1 MLGTT
6 LFGKTALGALLV
18 ALLGA
23 SSSVPTAAHAEE
35 PDLARGEQL
44 YALCTQCHGVAGG
57 GNSEALAPAI
67 ANLPQWY
74 LETQLK
80 KFKNGIRGL
89 HPKDT
94 GGLRMYPMSQWLRE
108 DADLVSVAAYVASL
122 PAVHPQDE
130 LESPGDAARGQGYY
144 AVCTACH
151 GADGKGNQPMSAP
164 PLVGLNDW
172 YIQSS
177 LKKFKAGIRGS
188 GPGDALGS
196 AMMGMASTLP
206 DDQAILDV
214 IAHIESLRQKSA
226 N

>member
-6 LFGKTALGALLV
+6 LFGKTALRALLV
-18 ALLGA
+18 AIWA
-23 SSSVPTAAHAEE
+23 SASVPTAAYAEK

-44 YALCTQCHGVAGG
+44 YALCAQCHGVAGG
-57 GNSEALAPAI
+57 GNSAALAPAI

-80 KFKNGIRGL
+80 KFKSGVRGL
-89 HPKDT
+89 HPEDT

-122 PAVHPQDE
+122 PRVHPEDE
-130 LESPGDAARGQGYY
+130 IESAGDAARGQGYY
-144 AVCTACH
+144 AVCSACH
-151 GADGKGNQPMSAP
+151 GANGKGSQPMGAP
-164 PLVGLNDW
+164 PLVGLSDW
-172 YIQSS
+172 YIQST

-214 IAHIESLRQKSA
+214 IAHLESLREKNA